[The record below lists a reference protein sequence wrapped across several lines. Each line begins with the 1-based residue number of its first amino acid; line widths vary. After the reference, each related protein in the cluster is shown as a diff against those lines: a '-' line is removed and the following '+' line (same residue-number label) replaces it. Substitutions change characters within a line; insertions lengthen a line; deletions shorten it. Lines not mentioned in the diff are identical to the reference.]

1 MITNYRKEWF
11 NWVAKE
17 RRRLVR
23 KNKKATHREAMSAA
37 SITWPKQKAR
47 LQKRA
52 VREAKKIR
60 KVESSST
67 VVPPTE
73 GVVASTE

>member
-1 MITNYRKEWF
+1 MLTNYRKEWF

-17 RRRLVR
+17 RRRLQR

-52 VREAKKIR
+52 NREAKRSK
-60 KVESSST
+60 KLESSST
-67 VVPPTE
+67 VDPPTE
-73 GVVASTE
+73 DGLTSTE